1 MMDGVIILT
10 CISLF
15 LCGWV
20 VLLQNRLRKVHSIL
34 SDATDLI
41 IDIAEGNAEVHVN
54 RTDRVITV
62 KARRKVGGE

>member
-1 MMDGVIILT
+1 MDGVIILS

-20 VLLQNRLRKVHSIL
+20 VLLQNRLRKLYSIL
-34 SDATDLI
+34 NDTTDLI
-41 IDIAEGNAEVHVN
+41 IDMAEGKAEVHVN

-62 KARRKVGGE
+62 RAHKKEVA

>member
-1 MMDGVIILT
+1 MDGVIILT

-20 VLLQNRLRKVHSIL
+20 VLLQNKLRKLYSIL
-34 SDATDLI
+34 NDTTDLI
-41 IDIAEGNAEVHVN
+41 IDLAEGNAVVDIN
-54 RTDRVITV
+54 KTDRVITV

>member
-1 MMDGVIILT
+1 MMDGVIILS

-20 VLLQNRLRKVHSIL
+20 VLLQNRLRKLYSIL
-34 SDATDLI
+34 NDTTDLI
-41 IDIAEGNAEVHVN
+41 IDMAEGKAEVHVN

-62 KARRKVGGE
+62 RAHKKEVA